1 MVRVRVLLG
10 GAALLVAL
18 SLGVTWSVA
27 PGDAGVLSPG
37 TTTLTNQYN
46 PYTGYLDLVPQYN
59 PGFYFP
65 GSPGRAS
72 TGYAD
77 DVRIGL
83 VPAFALL
90 VAAALRPSRR
100 TRRATV
106 IGVAALAVCALWGF
120 GHGLV
125 RGPLLAAAAAA
136 LALATVRRRAQRP
149 PASSAEQRVP
159 PAPPTTVSIAPGAT
173 F

>member
-1 MVRVRVLLG
+1 MRVRALVG
-10 GAALLVAL
+10 GAALLAAL

-27 PGDAGVLSPG
+27 PGDAGVLTPG
-37 TTTLTNQYN
+37 TTTLTNQFN
-46 PYTGYLDLVPQYN
+46 PSTGELDLVPQFN

-65 GSPGRAS
+65 GSPGSAS

-83 VPAFALL
+83 VPAAAVLI
-90 VAAALRPSRR
+90 AAALWPSRR
-100 TRRATV
+100 TRRATAV
-106 IGVAALAVCALWGF
+106 ATAALVICALWGF

-136 LALATVRRRAQRP
+136 LALAAVRRRSPTLAAGR
-149 PASSAEQRVP
+149 AGA
-159 PAPPTTVSIAPGAT
+159 APKRPTTEVAVISEGVA